1 MAGLTIGPLLFH
13 WSPEQ
18 RRDFYDRIAGVAAID
33 TVYLGEVVC
42 SKRIPFFAGE
52 LPQVAERLSAAGK
65 KVVLSTLSEVTVPAD
80 RRAVRDICAETGFEI
95 EVNDMA
101 ALWEL
106 DGRPCRIGQLL
117 NCYNEETLRFLHA
130 RGATHVCLPPELP
143 APAIRAMAAT
153 AAELGIGVEVQVF
166 GRVSLALSARCY
178 HARAHGRT
186 KTDCRFVCDR
196 DPDGLDLTTV
206 EGTEFLSINGIQ
218 TLSHTYLN
226 LTAELAELQRAG
238 VSQFRLSPHTCDMVE
253 AAAIFA
259 ELAEATLQ
267 PDEADRRLA
276 ALLPQAAFANGFY
289 HGKAGYLRC

>member
-1 MAGLTIGPLLFH
+1 MAALTIGPLLFH
-13 WSPEQ
+13 WSAEQ
-18 RRDFYDRIAGVAAID
+18 RREFYFRIADVPSIS

-42 SKRIPFFAGE
+42 SKRIPFFADG
-52 LPQVAERLSAAGK
+52 LPVVAERLVAAGK
-65 KVVLSTLSEVTVPAD
+65 TVVLSTLSEVTVPPD
-80 RRAVRDICAETGFEI
+80 RRAVREICAATGCEI
-95 EVNDMA
+95 EVNDAA

-106 DGRPCRIGQLL
+106 EERPFRIGQLF
-117 NCYNEETLRFLHA
+117 NCYNEQTLRFLHE

-143 APAIRAMAAT
+143 APAIRAMAEV

-186 KTDCRFVCDR
+186 KNDCRFVCDR

-206 EGTEFLSINGIQ
+206 EGREFLSINGIQ
-218 TLSHTYLN
+218 TLSHTYLS
-226 LTAELAELQRAG
+226 LTSEMDELRAAG
-238 VSQFRLSPHTCDMVE
+238 VRQFRLSPHTCDMAE

-259 ELAEATLQ
+259 DLLDAAAT